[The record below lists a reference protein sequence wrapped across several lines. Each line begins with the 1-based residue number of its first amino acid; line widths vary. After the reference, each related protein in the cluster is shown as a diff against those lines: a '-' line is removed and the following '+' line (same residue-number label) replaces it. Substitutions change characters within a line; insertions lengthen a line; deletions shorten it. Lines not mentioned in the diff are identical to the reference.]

1 MKENGLKSQY
11 IWLELTTNQDKNQ
24 WHSILYRNI
33 TYLPNE
39 IFHSVP
45 SKENGETQWFH

>member
-1 MKENGLKSQY
+1 MDWNL
-11 IWLELTTNQDKNQ
+11 
-24 WHSILYRNI
+24 NI
-33 TYLPNE
+33 FDLSLRQTKTRLNDAPFFIETLHYLPNE